1 MSENEDTPGPWTVA
15 WSTAAPDPRLRF
27 AGEIGVP
34 PQSLA
39 TKTVGDRIL
48 VVGEPQGESVW
59 VWELATGE
67 GGSQPSSDFADVAG
81 EDSCRIDLDGRALV
95 VKGQGRRIR
104 VLDAATE
111 HELVESEFVESY
123 RVASDPVTAVAAA
136 EVDGGHWIVATTGD
150 DARGT
155 LWAWELAP
163 REKPGRPVR
172 GHADDVSGLATAVV
186 DGRRV
191 LVSAGD
197 TTVRLWDPATG
208 ELVGAPLAG
217 HDGAVTAIATT
228 VLEERP
234 HAVTLGRDGTTRLW
248 DLTAGR
254 QVGPALR
261 KHPAPD
267 LSGMSALEVISGVF
281 SGMSLHQVMKVATAQ
296 VGGVPVAVVCGEDG
310 VQVWDL
316 AAGEARGE
324 PLTEEFATVVATG
337 DLDRRPIAATGSI
350 GPVRLWDLGTGA
362 LIGEL
367 PGDPAVDGVPLALA
381 VEEVGGRTVILTS
394 KVRPPRSSIVQL
406 WDPVTFL
413 PIGEPMEGPEPS
425 VTVGSMTVAVLD
437 GRPCVIG
444 AGIKPPGL
452 GVLLAWDAATGEQV
466 GEPQVLPGMTAG
478 VTRYPEGPEGS
489 LAIGFG
495 TDVAILTPRR
505 P

>member
-208 ELVGAPLAG
+208 RLVGEPLAG
-217 HDGAVTAIATT
+217 HTNTVMAVAFSPDG
-228 VLEERP
+228 
-234 HAVTLGRDGTTRLW
+234 RL
-248 DLTAGR
+248 L
-254 QVGPALR
+254 
-261 KHPAPD
+261 
-267 LSGMSALEVISGVF
+267 
-281 SGMSLHQVMKVATAQ
+281 
-296 VGGVPVAVVCGEDG
+296 
-310 VQVWDL
+310 
-316 AAGEARGE
+316 
-324 PLTEEFATVVATG
+324 ATVG
-337 DLDRRPIAATGSI
+337 YDGI
-350 GPVRLWDLGTGA
+350 VRLWDPRTGQIVRTTGHTNA
-362 LIGEL
+362 LWSVAFS
-367 PGDPAVDGVPLALA
+367 PDGRLLA
-381 VEEVGGRTVILTS
+381 
-394 KVRPPRSSIVQL
+394 
-406 WDPVTFL
+406 
-413 PIGEPMEGPEPS
+413 
-425 VTVGSMTVAVLD
+425 TVGQNGTVRLWGTRMIDRVRSL
-437 GRPCVIG
+437 P
-444 AGIKPPGL
+444 
-452 GVLLAWDAATGEQV
+452 AT
-466 GEPQVLPGMTAG
+466 EP
-478 VTRYPEGPEGS
+478 RK
-489 LAIGFG
+489 
-495 TDVAILTPRR
+495 
-505 P
+505 